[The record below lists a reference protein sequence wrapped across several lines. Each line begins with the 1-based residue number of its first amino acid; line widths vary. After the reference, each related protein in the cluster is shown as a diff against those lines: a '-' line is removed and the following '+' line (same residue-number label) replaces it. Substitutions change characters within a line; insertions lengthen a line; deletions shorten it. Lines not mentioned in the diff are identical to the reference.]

1 MYYCIHVHKNYVMV
15 FQKDSIRYRDVRY
28 KDQPLPPNSK
38 QIVTSSVNLSSTTPS
53 GSLSSQTTSTSAQ
66 PSKPLSAQ
74 HTALSQPT
82 LSSHS
87 ALSYQPDLSSQQA
100 LPTTTMFEQITT
112 TSTLHKSEVPDALEQ
127 AKKCE
132 PQAPALSATAEPES
146 ELSQP
151 HSTSEKAKNSQPSTI
166 VHSESG
172 QPSSKSAQAED
183 KSLTNAPSSLPS
195 QPPPSAQNSEKYQIT
210 PPIHAH
216 SSTANTDSSIQQ
228 SGSSTQ
234 PSETSVAKVPL
245 LSSQTPIESPAS
257 AQTSQTSQP
266 SSDLT
271 KSRQP
276 LQLPHPS
283 ISESQSTLDAK
294 DLHTALS
301 KPPRGSKEGTPV
313 DKAPPTDAEA
323 GVAVTEPVQISQ
335 DSLTGLKKEESDSM
349 TTGDRGTGKDRDSS
363 LAEEELLRLM
373 HPSIVAG
380 KKLPDANTQHMYHVR
395 KCTY

>member
-1 MYYCIHVHKNYVMV
+1 MV
-15 FQKDSIRYRDVRY
+15 IQKDSIRYRDVRY

-87 ALSYQPDLSSQQA
+87 ALSCQPDLSSQQA
-100 LPTTTMFEQITT
+100 LPTTMMPEQATT
-112 TSTLHKSEVPDALEQ
+112 TSISQKSDVPDTLEQ
-127 AKKCE
+127 AKKYE

-151 HSTSEKAKNSQPSTI
+151 HSTSEKAEKSQPSTI

-172 QPSSKSAQAED
+172 QPSSSKSAQAEN
-183 KSLTNAPSSLPS
+183 KSLTNTPSSSLSS
-195 QPPPSAQNSEKYQIT
+195 QPPHTAESGEKPQIT
-210 PPIHAH
+210 PPIHTQ
-216 SSTANTDSSIQQ
+216 SSTANTDSTIQR
-228 SGSSTQ
+228 SESSTQ
-234 PSETSVAKVPL
+234 PSKTSVAKVPL
-245 LSSQTPIESPAS
+245 LSSQTLIESSAS

-276 LQLPHPS
+276 LQPSHPS
-283 ISESQSTLDAK
+283 VSESLSTLNAK
-294 DLHTALS
+294 DLHTAVS
-301 KPPRGSKEGTPV
+301 KPPQGSEEGTAV
-313 DKAPPTDAEA
+313 DKAPPTDAEV

-335 DSLTGLKKEESDSM
+335 DSLTGVKKEELASM
-349 TTGDRGTGKDRDSS
+349 ATGERGTGKDRDSS
-363 LAEEELLRLM
+363 LAEEEVLRLM

-380 KKLPDANTQHMYHVR
+380 KKLPDANTQHMYHVC